1 MKYEKICRGKFI
13 ERPNRFIAY
22 VDIGGEICK
31 AHVKNTGRCRELLLS
46 GAEVYLEDFAGRMGE
61 RKLRYSL
68 VAVQKGTM
76 LVNMDSQAPNKV
88 VREALESGRLLPAG
102 FEAAELVKA
111 EYKYGDS
118 RLDFYVRDRAG
129 REALAEVKGVTL
141 EEDGIARFPDA
152 PTERGVKHIKELI
165 KAKEEGYAACII
177 FVIQMK
183 GVKKFTPN
191 YATHRQ
197 FGEMLCAAE
206 EAGVE
211 ILAYDCIAGK
221 DFLTLDRPVEIVL

>member
-13 ERPNRFIAY
+13 ERPNRFIAH

-88 VREALESGRLLPAG
+88 VREALESGRLLPEG
-102 FEAAELVKA
+102 LEAVELVKA

-221 DFLTLDRPVEIVL
+221 NFLTLDRPVEIAL

>member
-1 MKYEKICRGKFI
+1 MKYEKICQGKFI

-102 FEAAELVKA
+102 FEAVELVKA

-206 EAGVE
+206 KAGVE

-221 DFLTLDRPVEIVL
+221 DFLTLDRTVEIAL